1 MPGGL
6 MQLLAVGAQDQYITV
21 SPEMTYFKQKYKRP
35 TNFSM
40 QSVETTFVST
50 PPLTIAS
57 RVQYT
62 CKIPRVGDL
71 LKDVFLALQ
80 LPDIYVEKNPGDGP
94 YYDNGSQAVQ
104 GQPRFRWIPKIGNY
118 IVYSYSLVADTTV
131 LDQKWGEFDD
141 VWNDLTMPLDKLT
154 TYNRMIGNE
163 ALFEIPNVYKKSVIV
178 SRNNKLEYYD
188 YPYSDISTTPAIP
201 TISGRRLY
209 IPLNFW
215 FSKSAELALPLVS
228 LQYQVVT
235 ITIEFRMLEDLFQ
248 FYDPWN
254 KIYISP
260 SKYRSLYG
268 GTWAIG
274 DYLEPNIVNT
284 NKKKTTLDL
293 TPYLECNYVFL
304 DTPERT
310 YIATNSFDYLVE
322 NVYRTET
329 SGIQN
334 IYTIDLHIANPIK
347 EILWITR
354 RADIFNYNDWAN
366 LTASI
371 PQDNTQSALS
381 SAKILWNGIDRFDI
395 KSSRYFN
402 LLQPYQYHTASP
414 REGIYTYSFALEPE
428 KIQPSGSFNASTIN
442 KTQLYITMNPYTSTG
457 SSLIDGPANTEY
469 TVIVYSIY
477 YNIFRVMSG
486 SGAMVFAS

>member
-50 PPLTIAS
+50 PPLTVGS
-57 RVQYT
+57 RLQYT

-71 LKDVFLALQ
+71 LKDTFLALQ
-80 LPDIYVEKNPGDGP
+80 LPDIYVQKNQTFT
-94 YYDNGSQAVQ
+94 YDNNGKPVVT
-104 GQPRFRWIPKIGNY
+104 GQPPFRWIPKIGNY
-118 IVYSYSLVADTTV
+118 IVYTYSLIADTTV

-141 VWNDLTMPLDKLT
+141 VWNDLTMPLNKLT

-163 ALFEIPNVYKKSVIV
+163 ANFEIPNVYKKNVV
-178 SRNNKLEYYD
+178 VFKNNQILYND
-188 YPYSDISTTPAIP
+188 YPYAETSTTPS
-201 TISGRRLY
+201 ISGRRLY

-215 FSKSAELALPLVS
+215 FSKSPDLALPLVS

-235 ITIEFRMLEDLFQ
+235 ITIEFRMLEELFQ
-248 FYDPWN
+248 FYDPIN

-260 SKYRSLYG
+260 TLYRSLYG

-274 DYLEPNIVNT
+274 DYFQLISPDNITGLLN
-284 NKKKTTLDL
+284 KKTTLDL

-310 YIATNSFDYLVE
+310 YIATNSFDYLIE

-354 RADIFNYNDWAN
+354 RTDIFNYNDWAN
-366 LTASI
+366 LTAAI

-381 SAKILWNGIDRFDI
+381 TAKILWNGIDRFDI
-395 KSSRYFN
+395 KSARYFN

-442 KTQLYITMNPYTSTG
+442 KTQLYITMNPYTRTD
-457 SSLIDGPANTEY
+457 SSLIDGPGKTEY